1 VVIACAVGDAS
12 HPNAVE
18 AVKHYSDWAERNKRI
33 LEEVRWLL
41 LQGICEMNSKQ
52 EYINETV
59 SFWKS
64 NITYKAKICL
74 G

>member
-1 VVIACAVGDAS
+1 VVIARAVGDAS

-18 AVKHYSDWAERNKRI
+18 VVTYYSDPAERNKRI

-52 EYINETV
+52 EYIT
-59 SFWKS
+59 
-64 NITYKAKICL
+64 
-74 G
+74 